1 VLSLNLNAMVL
12 VASDVLELDITLLSK
27 LEQLSQRARRPVARE
42 KHKNLFFRDD
52 NLEAASQTPP
62 RSFIIM

>member
-27 LEQLSQRARRPVARE
+27 LE
-42 KHKNLFFRDD
+42 
-52 NLEAASQTPP
+52 
-62 RSFIIM
+62 